1 MPQDQHPVDHAPH
14 PADTA
19 AQRTLPHNL
28 EAERSILGAVMID
41 NETWADVALAI
52 TAKDFFRD
60 AHRRMFEGLERLSQ
74 AGKPLDLVLLKEDL
88 ESNGDLEECGGPAYI
103 ASLVDGVPRS
113 TNVIYYAGI
122 VREKARLRNAIFA
135 ANKLLGSAYEA
146 DDTAD
151 TVLEAAVHS
160 LLQIS
165 DAGAVGERS
174 LDDALRAYTAT
185 ITNEQQADRIATG
198 LTDVDTLIGGFER
211 KRLTI
216 IAARPS
222 VGKSS
227 LVTSVADYITARG
240 ESVGVITLEMDDE
253 TLAGNLVAA
262 HSKISSDRVRRRLIE
277 GRQWALIASA
287 IEQLQGRRMYFVNAA
302 NTLTQVAAWARR
314 LKAKYGI
321 STLFLDYLQMLG
333 NPAAKDRQQEVASL
347 SRGLKQLAK
356 DEDMAIVALSALGRD
371 PEKRQDKRP
380 HNSDLRESGAIE
392 FDADLIMLLFRE
404 EMHKPNDEQLQ
415 GVAEIIVSKNRGG
428 PTGTVKVA
436 FIHETARWANL
447 AIMPDGDP
455 GPQYSGYGGGAYND

>member
-1 MPQDQHPVDHAPH
+1 MHDQEHPVDQA
-14 PADTA
+14 
-19 AQRTLPHNL
+19 RSLPWNK
-28 EAERSILGAVMID
+28 EAEVSVLGAVLID
-41 NETWADVALAI
+41 GSAWSDLALSI
-52 TAKDFFRD
+52 TAEDFFRD
-60 AHRRMFEGLERLSQ
+60 GHKRIFKGLERLSQ

-88 ESNGDLEECGGPAYI
+88 EANGDLDEAGGPAYL

-113 TNVIYYAGI
+113 TNVQYYAAV
-122 VREKARLRNAIFA
+122 VREKSRLRRTIFA
-135 ANKLLGSAYEA
+135 ATVMIDSAYAARYEE
-146 DDTAD
+146 TAD

-160 LLQIS
+160 LLAIS

-185 ITNEQQADRIATG
+185 ITSEHQVDRIATG
-198 LTDVDTLIGGFER
+198 LKDVDTLIGGFER

-216 IAARPS
+216 VAARPS

-227 LVTSVADYITARG
+227 LITSIADYITARG
-240 ESVGVITLEMDDE
+240 EAVGVITLEMDDE

-262 HSKISSDRVRRRLIE
+262 HSKISSDRVRRRMIE
-277 GRQWALIASA
+277 SRQWQQVASA
-287 IEQLQGRRMYFVNAA
+287 IEQLQGRKMYFVNAA

-356 DEDMAIVALSALGRD
+356 DEDMAIVALSSLGRD
-371 PEKRQDKRP
+371 PEKRMDKRP
-380 HNSDLRESGAIE
+380 HNADLRESGAIE
-392 FDADLIMLLFRE
+392 FDADLIWLLYRE
-404 EMHKPNDEQLQ
+404 EMHKPNDEQLK

-436 FIHETARWANL
+436 FVHDTARWADL
-447 AIMPDGDP
+447 FVMPDGDP
-455 GPQYSGYGGGAYND
+455 GPTYSGGGYND

>member
-1 MPQDQHPVDHAPH
+1 
-14 PADTA
+14 
-19 AQRTLPHNL
+19 
-28 EAERSILGAVMID
+28 MIE
-41 NETWADVALAI
+41 NGTWADVALAI
-52 TAKDFFRD
+52 TAQDFFRD
-60 AHRRMFEGLERLSQ
+60 AHRRTFEGLERLSQ

-88 ESNGDLEECGGPAYI
+88 EANGDLEEVGGPAYL
-103 ASLVDGVPRS
+103 AALLDGVPRS

-122 VREKARLRNAIFA
+122 VREKARLRNAILA
-135 ANKLLGSAYEA
+135 GQKLMASAYEA
-146 DDTAD
+146 SEPAD
-151 TVLEAAVHS
+151 TVLEAAVHQ

-174 LDDALRAYTAT
+174 LDQALAAYTAT
-185 ITNEQQADRIATG
+185 ITNESQPDRIATG
-198 LTDVDTLIGGFER
+198 LKDVDTLIGGFER

-227 LVTSVADYITARG
+227 LITSVADYITARG
-240 ESVGVITLEMDDE
+240 EAVGVITLEMDDE

-262 HSKISSDRVRRRLIE
+262 HSKVSSDRVRRRMIQPA
-277 GRQWALIASA
+277 QWAHVANA

-321 STLFLDYLQMLG
+321 GTLFLDYLQMLG

-356 DEDMAIVALSALGRD
+356 DEDMAIVALSSLGRD
-371 PEKRQDKRP
+371 PEKRMDKRP

-392 FDADLIMLLFRE
+392 FDADLIWLLFRE
-404 EMHKPNDEQLQ
+404 EMHKPNDDRLQ

-436 FIHETARWANL
+436 FVHDTARWADL
-447 AIMPDGDP
+447 AIMPDADGAP
-455 GPQYSGYGGGAYND
+455 GPRYSGYGAGVDD